1 MHYGVHAQAVSM
13 HRADPPR
20 GNEMQTDPASVLPNQ
35 CSPKQVNATMCSK
48 MQLIVT
54 ANAAVEG
61 VAVSFCAGALYRRHT
76 RRHASPRGCGV
87 ADFAGL

>member
-1 MHYGVHAQAVSM
+1 M

-20 GNEMQTDPASVLPNQ
+20 GNEMQTDPASVLRTNVHPSESTPQ
-35 CSPKQVNATMCSK
+35 MCSK
-48 MQLIVT
+48 MQLIVA

-61 VAVSFCAGALYRRHT
+61 VAVSFCAGAPYRRHT